1 MMTARKAVV
10 LLLVLSATAL
20 AGDKNQMTASQQEAV
35 SQVKAMAMKERQ
47 YLMTQCQHM
56 VTQVANL
63 QESVK
68 SMEGDKTKVLGAQVA
83 ELQATVAALQQQ
95 LSKTPKYFDDPLA
108 DPLRP

>member
-1 MMTARKAVV
+1 MVTARKAVV

-20 AGDKNQMTASQQEAV
+20 AGEKNQITASQQEAV

-47 YLMTQCQHM
+47 YLMNQCQHM

-63 QESVK
+63 KESVK
-68 SMEGDKTKVLGAQVA
+68 SMEGDQAKALGAQVA
-83 ELQATVAALQQQ
+83 ELQATVTALQKQ
-95 LSKTPKYFDDPLA
+95 LSKTPTYFDDPLA

>member
-1 MMTARKAVV
+1 MMTARKALV

-20 AGDKNQMTASQQEAV
+20 AGDKSQFTASQQEAV

-56 VTQVANL
+56 VTQVSNI

-68 SMEGDKTKVLGAQVA
+68 SMEGDKAKVLGAQVA
-83 ELQATVAALQQQ
+83 ELQAMVTALQKQ
-95 LSKTPKYFDDPLA
+95 LSKAPTYFEDPLA
-108 DPLRP
+108 NPLRP